1 MTADPTP
8 NTDPGPGKTP
18 PGSARRTA
26 RQLFKE
32 LEGPVDEHFKQSLAG
47 LSSRL
52 DERASWQ
59 TTSDPKA
66 AAEARRAALQ
76 AYDLAR
82 ARRWK
87 TALKATGAS
96 VAAAGVAGLTVF
108 IAISPDKL
116 SPRATASTAR
126 APSIGKVAVAPP
138 PAALPPIARA
148 PSSPA
153 PPSIMPVVAQIGP
166 ATASEPAPV
175 RPVPIKP
182 APIEAASVVPAPEPA
197 AEPAPLRRDEVVE
210 VQTKLYSFGFNP
222 GPLDGAAGPMT
233 QAAVMRYLQDR
244 GQPQTAAIDRE
255 LLEQLRQDP
264 APAVAAPQVAQRTA
278 RPVRASSAARQS
290 DAFEPLRVA
299 AQNVERWFQS
309 LGR

>member
-1 MTADPTP
+1 V
-8 NTDPGPGKTP
+8 
-18 PGSARRTA
+18 RRTA

-32 LEGPVDEHFKQSLAG
+32 LEGPVDEHFKQSVAG
-47 LSSRL
+47 LSGQL
-52 DERASWQ
+52 GERAAWK

-87 TALKATGAS
+87 TALQAVGAAM
-96 VAAAGVAGLTVF
+96 AAAGIAGLTIF

-116 SPRATASTAR
+116 SPNVTASVAR
-126 APSIGKVAVAPP
+126 APSIGRVAAATP
-138 PAALPPIARA
+138 PAALPPIASA
-148 PSSPA
+148 PSTSAAPA
-153 PPSIMPVVAQIGP
+153 IVPMVSQVVP

-175 RPVPIKP
+175 KPEPAKPVPIKP
-182 APIEAASVVPAPEPA
+182 APVEAASVEPAPVPA
-197 AEPAPLRRDEVVE
+197 AEPAPLRRDEVAE
-210 VQTKLYSFGFNP
+210 VQTRLHSFGFNP
-222 GPLDGAAGPMT
+222 GPPDGAVGPMT

-244 GQPQTAAIDRE
+244 GQPQTATIDPE

-264 APAVAAPQVAQRTA
+264 APPVAAPQVAQRTA

-290 DAFEPLRVA
+290 DPFEPMRVA

>member
-8 NTDPGPGKTP
+8 NTDPGPGKKP
-18 PGSARRTA
+18 AGGARRTA

-32 LEGPVDEHFKQSLAG
+32 LDGPVDEHFKQSVAG
-47 LSSRL
+47 LSGQL
-52 DERASWQ
+52 GERAAWQ

-87 TALKATGAS
+87 TARKATGAA
-96 VAAAGVAGLTVF
+96 VAAAGVAALTVF
-108 IAISPDKL
+108 IAIPPDKL
-116 SPRATASTAR
+116 SPRATASTER
-126 APSIGKVAVAPP
+126 APPIGKVAIAPP
-138 PAALPPIARA
+138 PAALPPIATA
-148 PSSPA
+148 STPSA
-153 PPSIMPVVAQIGP
+153 PPSILPVAAQVVP
-166 ATASEPAPV
+166 ATASEPVPV
-175 RPVPIKP
+175 KPVPIKP
-182 APIEAASVVPAPEPA
+182 MAVEAASVAPAPVAEPA
-197 AEPAPLRRDEVVE
+197 ALRRDEVAE
-210 VQTKLYSFGFNP
+210 VQTRLHSFGFNP
-222 GPLDGAAGPMT
+222 GPPDGAAGPMT

-244 GQPQTAAIDRE
+244 GLPRTATIDRE

-278 RPVRASSAARQS
+278 RPTRASSAARQS
-290 DAFEPLRVA
+290 DPFEPMRVA

>member
-18 PGSARRTA
+18 AGGARRTA
-26 RQLFKE
+26 RQLLKE

-47 LSSRL
+47 LSGQL
-52 DERASWQ
+52 GERAAWQ

-87 TALKATGAS
+87 TALKATGAA
-96 VAAAGVAGLTVF
+96 VAAAGVAALTVF
-108 IAISPDKL
+108 IAIPPDKL
-116 SPRATASTAR
+116 SPRATASTER
-126 APSIGKVAVAPP
+126 TPSIGRVAVAPP
-138 PAALPPIARA
+138 PAALPPIATA
-148 PSSPA
+148 STSSA
-153 PPSIMPVVAQIGP
+153 PPAIMPVAAQVVP
-166 ATASEPAPV
+166 AAATEPVPVKPVPLKPAPARQMPLRPAPV
-175 RPVPIKP
+175 
-182 APIEAASVVPAPEPA
+182 
-197 AEPAPLRRDEVVE
+197 AEPASLRRDEVVE
-210 VQTKLYSFGFNP
+210 VQTRLHSFGFNP
-222 GPLDGAAGPMT
+222 GPPDGAAGPMT
-233 QAAVMRYLQDR
+233 QAAVLRYLQDR
-244 GQPQTAAIDRE
+244 GLPQTATIDRD

-264 APAVAAPQVAQRTA
+264 EPPVAAPQVAQRTA
-278 RPVRASSAARQS
+278 RPARASSGARQS
-290 DAFEPLRVA
+290 DPFEPMRMA